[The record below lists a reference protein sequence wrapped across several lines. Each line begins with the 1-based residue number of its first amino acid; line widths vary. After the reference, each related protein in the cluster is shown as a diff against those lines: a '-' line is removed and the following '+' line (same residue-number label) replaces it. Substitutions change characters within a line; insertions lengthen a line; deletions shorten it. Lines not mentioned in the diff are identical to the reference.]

1 MLHLCKISK
10 SLIVTCSL
18 LLHIFKISPSRQNC
32 NNFRRTQRLKKT
44 RVFLKKK
51 NRPSGFFRVLLVFFG
66 FYRVFVLGGQILAYE
81 ECAVAMLLS

>member
-44 RVFLKKK
+44 RVFLKK
-51 NRPSGFFRVLLVFFG
+51 NPDPVGFFGFYLFLG